1 MEPSTDNH
9 FEHFTTLVAS
19 IPVGRYTSYGELA
32 RLCGVHVRQVQAWLR
47 RFPNGTKLPWHR
59 IVNSQRKITAH
70 ASAHIQAQRLLAENI
85 IPDANIQR
93 PLKSLLPSILL
104 GP

>member
-19 IPVGRYTSYGELA
+19 IPAGRYTSYGELA

-47 RFPNGTKLPWHR
+47 RIPNGTKLPWHR

-70 ASAHIQAQRLLAENI
+70 ASARIQAQRLLAENL
-85 IPDANIQR
+85 IPDAKGRYPAEQFW
-93 PLKSLLPSILL
+93 P
-104 GP
+104 